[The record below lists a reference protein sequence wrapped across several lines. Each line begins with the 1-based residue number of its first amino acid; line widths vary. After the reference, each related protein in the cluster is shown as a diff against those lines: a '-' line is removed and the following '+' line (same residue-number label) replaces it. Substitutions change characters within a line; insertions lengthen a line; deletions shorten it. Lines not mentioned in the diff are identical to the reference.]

1 MITLHPNAKIN
12 LGLNIVEKRPDG
24 YHNLETVFYPVKGL
38 YDVLSVGF
46 SGGLSDDKI
55 NLTDKKSDYRFSGD
69 GIQVDGETDN
79 NLIIKALKILKQD
92 FEIPC
97 IDIRFTKNIPFGAGL
112 GGGSADAAF
121 MLKALND
128 LCQLQLSNE
137 QLEAYAVRI
146 GADCPV
152 FIENKPVF
160 ATGIGNIFSQLEL
173 DLSAYY
179 LVLVKPDIH
188 VSTPEAYSMVKPY
201 RPATSLKENIHAPIE
216 QWKELIVNDF
226 ETSVFT
232 KHPRIGAI
240 KNQLYTH
247 GALYASMSGSGSSV
261 FGIFQQPTQLSDQFP
276 DSFVFEGKL

>member
-46 SGGLSDDKI
+46 TGEISDEMTHF
-55 NLTDKKSDYRFSGD
+55 TDKTPDYRFSGD

-97 IDIRFTKNIPFGAGL
+97 VDIRFTKNIPFGAGL

-121 MLKALND
+121 MLKILND
-128 LCQLQLSNE
+128 LCQLQLSNQ

-160 ATGIGNIFSQLEL
+160 ATGIGNIFSKLEL

-201 RPATSLKENIHAPIE
+201 QPATSLQTNIHAPIE

-232 KHPRIGAI
+232 KHPRISAI
-240 KNQLYTH
+240 KDQLYTH

-261 FGIFQQPTQLSDQFP
+261 YGIFKQPTQLANQFP
-276 DSFVFEGKL
+276 GSFVFEGKL